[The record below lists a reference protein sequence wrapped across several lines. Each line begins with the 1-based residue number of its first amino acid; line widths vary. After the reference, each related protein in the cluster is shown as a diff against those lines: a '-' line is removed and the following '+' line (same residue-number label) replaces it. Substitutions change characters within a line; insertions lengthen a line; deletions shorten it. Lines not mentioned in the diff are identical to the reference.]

1 MDATNNRIYR
11 EPTAE
16 TKKTLVLKLTPEQ
29 RAARAPL
36 LEAGNRILSLLYRC
50 SDQATDEQRRE
61 HYRQH
66 GDLCRIWNEALVEPI
81 DTGAARRG

>member
-16 TKKTLVLKLTPEQ
+16 TKKTLVLNYAEQ
-29 RAARAPL
+29 RAAREPL

-81 DTGAARRG
+81 DTGAASRE